1 VRRFADAGFAVN
13 VLMAPLLPGLTDTDE
28 SIDATVAAI
37 AAAGAA
43 GVTPLVLHLR
53 PGAREWYQGWLGRTH
68 PELVDRYRSLYGRG
82 SYAPKAYQREL
93 TARVA
98 IAARRHGIGRWQAGE
113 HRLAAQPDARPAPV
127 VEQLTL
133 L

>member
-68 PELVDRYRSLYGRG
+68 PELVDRYRSSVRPGLLRAQGLPAGAHRPGRDRR
-82 SYAPKAYQREL
+82 PP
-93 TARVA
+93 ARDRPLA
-98 IAARRHGIGRWQAGE
+98 GR
-113 HRLAAQPDARPAPV
+113 
-127 VEQLTL
+127 
-133 L
+133 